1 MGTSQSKPP
10 AKGGS
15 PLVPSWAN
23 QDPPT
28 TAPAAPADGNATLPQ
43 QQNPP
48 AQPLPQQTSPAA
60 PPPDLIQPR
69 RHAGFRS
76 SLKRFMASGDGADAQ
91 RALGHYARGSAGG
104 GAAGG
109 ARVARSARVGGAVI
123 SALSNMVAGV
133 TVAPNG
139 FNLASLSGR
148 PIADTVAGIVDAFCP
163 PGIIDE
169 DLLRAAM
176 GEALT
181 EAFNGLDDFDPTAV
195 DDYAVVVATRVFIAE
210 LVFNTISAEQ
220 GQAAENVPPLQ
231 AVARENDL
239 RDLIR
244 EVTDATATP
253 IIQAAGSALSQ
264 NQVSQMVQKIVTLI
278 FEEMSGW

>member
-1 MGTSQSKPP
+1 MGTSQSKPA

-23 QDPPT
+23 QDPP
-28 TAPAAPADGNATLPQ
+28 PVAPADGNASSPQ

-48 AQPLPQQTSPAA
+48 AQPLPQQTPPAA
-60 PPPDLIQPR
+60 PSPDLIQPR

-76 SLKRFMASGDGADAQ
+76 SLKRFMASGDKADAQ

-109 ARVARSARVGGAVI
+109 ERVARSARVGGAAI
-123 SALSNMVAGV
+123 SALSNMVSGV

-148 PIADTVAGIVDAFCP
+148 PIADAVAAIVDAFCP

-181 EAFNGLDDFDPTAV
+181 VAFDGLDDFDPTAV
-195 DDYAVVVATRVFIAE
+195 DDYAIVVAARVFIAE

-220 GQAAENVPPLQ
+220 GQAAENVLPLQ
-231 AVARENDL
+231 AVTRENEL
-239 RDLIR
+239 RDMIC
-244 EVTDATATP
+244 EVTDVTATP
-253 IIQAAGSALSQ
+253 IIQAAGSAFGQ

>member
-23 QDPPT
+23 QDPP
-28 TAPAAPADGNATLPQ
+28 PAAPADGSASSPQ
-43 QQNPP
+43 QQNLP
-48 AQPLPQQTSPAA
+48 AQPLPQQNSPAA

-76 SLKRFMASGDGADAQ
+76 SLKRFMASGDKADAQ

-109 ARVARSARVGGAVI
+109 ARVARSARVGGAAI
-123 SALSNMVAGV
+123 SALSSMVSGV

-139 FNLASLSGR
+139 FNLASLSGV
-148 PIADTVAGIVDAFCP
+148 PVAVAVAAIVDAFCP

-181 EAFNGLDDFDPTAV
+181 EAFDGLDNFDPVAV
-195 DDYAVVVATRVFIAE
+195 DDYAIVVATRVFIAE

-220 GQAAENVPPLQ
+220 GQAAENTPPLQ
-231 AVARENDL
+231 AVERENEL
-239 RDLIR
+239 RDMIR
-244 EVTDATATP
+244 EVTDVVATP

-264 NQVSQMVQKIVTLI
+264 NRVSQLVQTIVTHI
-278 FEEMSGW
+278 FEEMSEW

>member
-1 MGTSQSKPP
+1 MGTSQSKPS

-23 QDPPT
+23 QDPP
-28 TAPAAPADGNATLPQ
+28 PADGSAPLSQPPPQ
-43 QQNPP
+43 TPP
-48 AQPLPQQTSPAA
+48 GA
-60 PPPDLIQPR
+60 PPTPDLIQPR

-76 SLKRFMASGDGADAQ
+76 SLKRFMASGDSADAR

-123 SALSNMVAGV
+123 SALSNMVSG
-133 TVAPNG
+133 TNVAQNI
-139 FNLASLSGR
+139 FNLATLAGR
-148 PIADTVAGIVDAFCP
+148 PVSDAVAAIVDAFCP

-181 EAFNGLDDFDPTAV
+181 EAFDGLDNFDPSAV
-195 DDYAVVVATRVFIAE
+195 DDHAIVVATRVFIAE

-231 AVARENDL
+231 AVARENQL
-239 RDLIR
+239 RDMIR
-244 EVTDATATP
+244 EVTDVTATP
-253 IIQAAGSALSQ
+253 IIQAAGSALSAT
-264 NQVSQMVQKIVTLI
+264 QVSQMVQSIVTLV

>member
-23 QDPPT
+23 QDPPPPDGN
-28 TAPAAPADGNATLPQ
+28 APPPADGKQPPPVK
-43 QQNPP
+43 NPP
-48 AQPLPQQTSPAA
+48 AVPQ
-60 PPPDLIQPR
+60 PDLIQPR

-76 SLKRFMASGDGADAQ
+76 SLKRFMASGDRADAR

-109 ARVARSARVGGAVI
+109 ARVARSARVGGAAI
-123 SALSNMVAGV
+123 SALSNMVSGT

-139 FNLASLSGR
+139 FNLASLTGR
-148 PIADTVAGIVDAFCP
+148 PVDDAVAAIVDAFCP

-169 DLLRAAM
+169 DLLRTAM

-181 EAFNGLDDFDPTAV
+181 EAFDGLDKFDPTTL
-195 DDYAVVVATRVFIAE
+195 DDHAIVVATRIFIAE

-220 GQAAENVPPLQ
+220 GQAAENVAPLQ

-239 RDLIR
+239 RDMIR
-244 EVTDATATP
+244 EVTDVTPTP
-253 IIQAAGSALSQ
+253 IIQAAGSKLTEA
-264 NQVSQMVQKIVTLI
+264 QVAQMVQSIVTLV

>member
-23 QDPPT
+23 QDPP
-28 TAPAAPADGNATLPQ
+28 PAAPADGDALSPQ
-43 QQNPP
+43 QQNSP
-48 AQPLPQQTSPAA
+48 AQPLLQQSPPAA
-60 PPPDLIQPR
+60 PPSDLIQPR

-76 SLKRFMASGDGADAQ
+76 SLKRFMASGDKADAQ
-91 RALGHYARGSAGG
+91 RALGHYARGSVGG

-109 ARVARSARVGGAVI
+109 ARVARSARVGGAAI
-123 SALSNMVAGV
+123 SALSNMVSGV

-139 FNLASLSGR
+139 FNLASLSGV
-148 PIADTVAGIVDAFCP
+148 PVAVAVAAIVDTFCP

-181 EAFNGLDDFDPTAV
+181 EAFDGLDNFDPVAV
-195 DDYAVVVATRVFIAE
+195 DDYAIVVATRVFIAE

-220 GQAAENVPPLQ
+220 GQAAENTPPLQ
-231 AVARENDL
+231 AVERENEL
-239 RDLIR
+239 RDMIR
-244 EVTDATATP
+244 EVTDVIATP
-253 IIQAAGSALSQ
+253 IIQASGSALSQ
-264 NQVSQMVQKIVTLI
+264 NKVSQMVQTIVTHI
-278 FEEMSGW
+278 FEEMSEW